1 MIKFIIGFLLKNFP
15 RSFLQRISKPFFKVI
30 TLLYKGDAVFCP
42 ICKIS
47 LRKFFP
53 YGRKVRENALC
64 PNCLSLERHRLIYLY
79 LKNETDFFNKKLNV
93 LHIAPEQC
101 FIEKFKNSKNLNYIT
116 GDLNSPLAD
125 ITMDIHNMPFK
136 NNTFDVVLCNH
147 VLEHVKDDILALKE
161 IRRVLKKG
169 GYSILQVPF
178 YHPLQNKTLED
189 KSIIDPL
196 EREKKYG
203 QSDHVRKYGKDYN
216 KRLTSIGFKVDENN
230 YINKLSE
237 DLKIKY
243 GLSKNEIIFIA
254 SK

>member
-1 MIKFIIGFLLKNFP
+1 
-15 RSFLQRISKPFFKVI
+15 
-30 TLLYKGDAVFCP
+30 
-42 ICKIS
+42 
-47 LRKFFP
+47 
-53 YGRKVRENALC
+53 
-64 PNCLSLERHRLIYLY
+64 
-79 LKNETDFFNKKLNV
+79 
-93 LHIAPEQC
+93 
-101 FIEKFKNSKNLNYIT
+101 
-116 GDLNSPLAD
+116 
-125 ITMDIHNMPFK
+125 MDIHNMPFE
-136 NNTFDVVLCNH
+136 NNVFDIVLCNH

-254 SK
+254 TK